1 MDVAVAAGVAS
12 TLIFTVSTLPM
23 VLKACR
29 TRDLGSYSLAALAL
43 ATMGNVVHSVYVF
56 NLPMGPLWA
65 LHGIHLVTTPL
76 MLVLYMRYGP
86 RHPPEPECPTE
97 PHSG

>member
-1 MDVAVAAGVAS
+1 MNVAVAAGVAS

-56 NLPMGPLWA
+56 NLPMGPLCA
-65 LHGIHLVTTPL
+65 
-76 MLVLYMRYGP
+76 P
-86 RHPPEPECPTE
+86 RHAPGDHPVDAGVVHAVWTAAPAGTGMPD
-97 PHSG
+97 

>member
-1 MDVAVAAGVAS
+1 MTVAMAAGVAS
-12 TLIFTVSTLPM
+12 TVIFTVSTLPM

-29 TRDLGSYSLAALAL
+29 TRDLGSYSLAALVL
-43 ATMGNVVHSVYVF
+43 ATMGNLVHSVYIF

-65 LHGIHLVTTPL
+65 LHGMHLVTTPL
-76 MLVLYMRYGP
+76 MLVLFLRHGRP
-86 RHPPEPECPTE
+86 HPPEPECPTE